1 MNTDDEKN
9 VLEILIKLSEQ
20 TNCRIEKFTRY
31 LLVLLVLVVLC
42 FSFTICWVVKSNNDT
57 IQECTRLYFETDY
70 LLPETDVTQTQTIG
84 DIK

>member
-42 FSFTICWVVKSNNDT
+42 FSFTISWVTKTNAET

>member
-42 FSFTICWVVKSNNDT
+42 FSFTICWVTKTNAET
-57 IQECTRLYFETDY
+57 IQECTRLYFTTDY
-70 LLPETDVTQTQTIG
+70 FYPEPTISQTQTIG
-84 DIK
+84 DIE

>member
-42 FSFTICWVVKSNNDT
+42 FSFTICWVTKTNAET
-57 IQECTRLYFETDY
+57 IQECTRLYFTTDY
-70 LLPETDVTQTQTIG
+70 DYGTISQTQTIG
-84 DIK
+84 DVE